1 MDNRILK
8 SILILTVIMPF
19 VAFAEPNGCTGG
31 YEYVETGHPSDT
43 LSRTYYAAASLPY
56 GEGEIFAWEDI
67 EPSDEPSCGNA
78 KSNERFFDSEII
90 KNAKFRAKRVASRA
104 TDEIAYKDITLSA
117 PGTLASALGD
127 EINEID
133 SLVVRGPINAADFHT
148 IWSSS
153 FYGGLTV
160 ANLEYAQIEGNKIP
174 QNAFWNQSEQY
185 TPGSEYVNCIPLRR
199 IILPEGLV
207 EIGEGAFCY
216 AIKLENVNFSST
228 LRRIKKRCFSDCIS
242 LDVNPLVIPEG
253 VEEIGTK
260 AFVNCKSLT
269 GKVILPTTLKKINDG
284 SFFATKIT
292 ECNFPEGL
300 EEIGDAA
307 FYATRLREVILPNSC
322 QSLSG
327 SDHFALNY
335 ELEKVR
341 FPEGLTTI
349 PVGFVDDCIELKEF
363 IMPNSIE
370 VIGDRAFWQCG
381 NLQELKLSLKLKS
394 IGLEGLYYCKGL
406 YTIYLPSTLETLG
419 AESCENWKNV
429 KSIYCAAEI
438 PPVCIDSEINPGW
451 TPFGKYGEDFE
462 NRTPQDTPIY
472 VPVGSADLYRNAW
485 GWDYFTNFIE
495 IDDFPLAGV
504 DVVLVAPMVKETII
518 HDLYGRRIKSPVPG
532 NIYIINGEKIFFK

>member
-1 MDNRILK
+1 
-8 SILILTVIMPF
+8 MPF
-19 VAFAEPNGCTGG
+19 VAFAELKGDFGG
-31 YEYVETGHPSDT
+31 YEYVETVHPSDT
-43 LSRTYYAAASLPY
+43 LSRTYNAAASLPY

-67 EPSDEPSCGNA
+67 GPRDEPSCGNA
-78 KSNERFFDSEII
+78 KSNERFFDSETI

-160 ANLEYAQIEGNKIP
+160 ANLEYAQIEGNRIP

-228 LRRIKKRCFSDCIS
+228 IRKIKKRCFSDCIS
-242 LDVNPLVIPEG
+242 LDVNPLVIPVG

-284 SFFATKIT
+284 AFFSTKIA
-292 ECNFPEGL
+292 ECNFPDGL

-307 FYATRLREVILPNSC
+307 FYATRLKEVILPNSC
-322 QSLSG
+322 QSFTG
-327 SDHFALNY
+327 TDHFALNY
-335 ELEKVR
+335 ELEKMR
-341 FPEGLTTI
+341 FPEGLTI
-349 PVGFVDDCIELKEF
+349 VPESFVDNCIKMIEF

-370 VIGDRAFWQCG
+370 VIDDRAFWQCG
-381 NLQELKLSLKLKS
+381 ALKELHLSSNLKS

-406 YTIYLPSTLETLG
+406 KTISFPSTLESLG
-419 AESCENWKNV
+419 SESCLYWKNIER
-429 KSIYCAAEI
+429 IYCAAKS
-438 PPVCIDSEINPGW
+438 PPICIDSELNPGD
-451 TPFGKYGEDFE
+451 TPFGEYGSDFV
-462 NRTPQDTPIY
+462 NRTPQDTPVY
-472 VPVGSADLYRNAW
+472 VPIGSADLYRNAW
-485 GWDYFTNFIE
+485 GWNYFTNFIE
-495 IDDFPLAGV
+495 IDNFPSAGIYNITV
-504 DVVLVAPMVKETII
+504 NDKEKDSEAPLY
-518 HDLYGRRIKSPVPG
+518 DLCGRKVENPQPG
-532 NIYIINGEKIFFK
+532 SIYIQSGKKILIK